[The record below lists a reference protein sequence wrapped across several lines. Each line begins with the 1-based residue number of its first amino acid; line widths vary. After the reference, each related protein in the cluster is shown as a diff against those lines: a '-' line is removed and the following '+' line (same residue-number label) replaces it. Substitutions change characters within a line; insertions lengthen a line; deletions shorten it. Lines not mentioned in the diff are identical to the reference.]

1 MPTIRKLV
9 LDVLKPHEP
18 NALEFAVNLAAAGI
32 DMRIKHTVVEVD
44 EKTESTILVIEGND
58 LAYEDINEAIKKMGA
73 SIHSIDEVEV
83 ESSDDIT
90 GNH

>member
-18 NALEFAVNLAAAGI
+18 NALEFAVTLAEVGN
-32 DMRIKHTVVEVD
+32 DMRVKHTVVEVD
-44 EKTESTILVIEGND
+44 EKTETTILVIEGKN
-58 LAYEDINEAIKKMGA
+58 LEYEVINQAIKKMGA

-83 ESSDDIT
+83 ESSDV
-90 GNH
+90 